1 VAIKENQIGLFNTQT
16 AGLQNGAGEFIG
28 GTSTVLVQKPSN
40 VHAKPGPIPLKA
52 EFAAV
57 LQSNAGSI

>member
-1 VAIKENQIGLFNTQT
+1 VAIKENQT
-16 AGLQNGAGEFIG
+16 AGLQNGAGEFMG